1 MLVILISRCQRGF
14 APHAFGPQSKHLGD
28 HLFKI
33 VNALGSKST
42 FPEVGVIW
50 LLAHAFRSRSKR
62 LGADLFSDIV
72 NALCWYRDYQ
82 ISARFGSRLTPAG
95 SEVSAQVLF
104 VQKLWMSYAGIAIFG
119 FRQDLAP
126 GSRLSAPK

>member
-1 MLVILISRCQRGF
+1 MLVILISRCQRDF

-28 HLFKI
+28 HLFLI
-33 VNALGSKST
+33 VNALCWKST

-72 NALCWYRDYQ
+72 NALCWLA
-82 ISARFGSRLTPAG
+82 ILRFRP
-95 SEVSAQVLF
+95 
-104 VQKLWMSYAGIAIFG
+104 
-119 FRQDLAP
+119 DLAP
-126 GSRLSAPK
+126 GSRLPGPE

>member
-1 MLVILISRCQRGF
+1 MLVILISRCQQDF
-14 APHAFGPQSKHLGD
+14 APHAFRPQSKHLGD
-28 HLFKI
+28 HFFQI
-33 VNALGSKST
+33 VNALCWKST

-104 VQKLWMSYAGIAIFG
+104 VQKLWMSYAGIEIFR
-119 FRQDLAP
+119 FR
-126 GSRLSAPK
+126 